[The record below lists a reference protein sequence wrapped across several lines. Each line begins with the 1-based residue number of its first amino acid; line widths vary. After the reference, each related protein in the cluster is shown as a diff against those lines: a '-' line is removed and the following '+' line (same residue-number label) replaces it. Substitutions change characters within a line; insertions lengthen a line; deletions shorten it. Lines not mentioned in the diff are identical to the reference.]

1 MRGARFRAATCSSL
15 AVQPFSVFASCAQVG
30 PSLPMAVV
38 QFPVQQVRAL
48 VGALDREGFVVLS
61 GPAGSGKLT
70 LLQQAFPRLS
80 VLRLEAEVNVTNV
93 EKFAR
98 SLQPSMNEDGD
109 VVQPIWAMGP
119 AELVTQPAVA
129 TLRRIVL
136 RRKQQVVLLSCEK
149 VHGVAREAIVYHKGL
164 DNEARVR
171 LATNWG
177 ASAANVRNIVKACG
191 TDLRQLQLAATF
203 GSGRT
208 DSAAHVW
215 MDTQASFRGR
225 PCPQITTAL
234 IGWSTTCSR
243 VLRPLSW
250 TERPRSTAAWPSRTA
265 WATVATDFSWQ

>member
-1 MRGARFRAATCSSL
+1 M
-15 AVQPFSVFASCAQVG
+15 
-30 PSLPMAVV
+30 
-38 QFPVQQVRAL
+38 
-48 VGALDREGFVVLS
+48 
-61 GPAGSGKLT
+61 
-70 LLQQAFPRLS
+70 
-80 VLRLEAEVNVTNV
+80 
-93 EKFAR
+93 
-98 SLQPSMNEDGD
+98 
-109 VVQPIWAMGP
+109 
-119 AELVTQPAVA
+119 
-129 TLRRIVL
+129 
-136 RRKQQVVLLSCEK
+136 VLLSREK

-250 TERPRSTAAWPSRTA
+250 TERPRSTQVGPRGQPGQRWQRIS
-265 WATVATDFSWQ
+265 SWQ